1 MTTHYQTTV
10 APHIETTLCDRPLT
24 PRTQQSATPDEVTC
38 KRCSRLMWLA
48 GVQDAPAQSLLPE
61 AGR

>member
-1 MTTHYQTTV
+1 MTTHYETSVGAHINTTV
-10 APHIETTLCDRPLT
+10 CDRAIT
-24 PRTQQSATPDEVTC
+24 ENTKQSTVPSEVTC
-38 KRCSRLMWLA
+38 KRCRRLMWLA